1 MRSRKPQPSVLS
13 DEHIIDLYWRRDEAA
28 IRATDQKYGPFLTK
42 IAYHILR
49 DELDCEECR
58 NDTYLGAW
66 NAIPPARPAVLPA
79 FLTQIMRRTAINRYK
94 ERTAKKRVPSE
105 LTVSMEELNSA
116 LRSDETADSSLEAKE
131 LGRLISAYVR
141 GLPARQRY
149 IFIDRFY
156 LAEPVE
162 TIAADLSISAPTVYR
177 EIRTIKRGL
186 REYLERNDVTL

>member
-1 MRSRKPQPSVLS
+1 MRTRTPQPSVLS
-13 DEHIIDLYWRRDEAA
+13 DEHIIDLYWRRDETA

-94 ERTAKKRVPSE
+94 ERTAKRRVPSE
-105 LTVSMEELNSA
+105 LTVSMEDLNSA

-131 LGRLISAYVR
+131 LGRLISTYVR

-156 LAEPVE
+156 LGEPVE
-162 TIAADLSISAPTVYR
+162 TIAAGLSISVPTVYR